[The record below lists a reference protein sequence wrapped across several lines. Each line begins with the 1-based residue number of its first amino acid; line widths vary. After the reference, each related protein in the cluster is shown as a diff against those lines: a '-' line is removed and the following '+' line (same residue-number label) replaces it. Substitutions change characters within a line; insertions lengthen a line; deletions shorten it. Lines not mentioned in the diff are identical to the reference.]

1 MRDKEIYRLIGR
13 RLRLRRRLLDMT
25 QGQVALRCGL
35 TFQQIQKY
43 EAGITAMPLAR
54 LVALAEVLKTPLEA
68 LVQGLNCG
76 DVSAIEDLRE
86 SRPVLVGPREMV
98 A

>member
-1 MRDKEIYRLIGR
+1 MRGQDIYRLIGR

-25 QGQVALRCGL
+25 QGQVVAQCGL

-54 LVALAEVLKTPLEA
+54 LVALAEVLGTPIEV
-68 LVQGLNCG
+68 LVQGLCCD
-76 DVSAIEDLRE
+76 DVSTDEPRDSRQTLSVARE
-86 SRPVLVGPREMV
+86 LV

>member
-13 RLRLRRRLLDMT
+13 RLRVRRRLLDMT

-68 LVQGLNCG
+68 LVQGLNCA
-76 DVSAIEDLRE
+76 DVSAIEELRE
-86 SRPVLVGPREMV
+86 NRPVLVGPREMV

>member
-13 RLRLRRRLLDMT
+13 RLRVRRRLLEMT
-25 QGQVALRCGL
+25 QGQVAMRCGL

-68 LVQGLNCG
+68 LVQDLKCG
-76 DVSAIEDLRE
+76 EISPIEELRE
-86 SRPVLVGPREMV
+86 GRPLMGESQGMV